1 MDQHFLDEL
10 KEGTIQL
17 HDDLQFEL
25 KLEFQTHSKTKN
37 NIFIQEFYLFI
48 PESLVINSE
57 TYTKNDFYVD
67 ETNFIRYKTPNF
79 TFKELLNPLSKKS
92 PLNII
97 LKMDLENDHQLKL
110 IINEIKL
117 FGNIFRSTLRNETFF
132 LVHQMQTKKQNL
144 EILAESIHD
153 FLDNVSKTHSRF
165 LYVLNQ
171 LIEKHQNLNLTENLK
186 FVDEFITN
194 IIEYYLTGF
203 LKNLRN
209 FQSPILSLCDKK
221 FCEVLIFESNHRKS
235 LLPQI
240 TNLTG
245 QKHQEM
251 IAYRQA
257 LLQKFMLEAL
267 QLKSNRTA
275 ASENHGTLF
284 QSIAA
289 GSAMLIYM
297 ILFTLTWASSTFV
310 INSIPFVLSLV
321 VFYIL
326 KDRIKEGVKS
336 YYAQKAVEWFSDY
349 KTKIYSEDGSALGFL
364 KENFYFINKEK
375 LDPEIDKVRNDGF
388 HNHLETLHRHETIML
403 YKREVSLISPPN
415 ELTLLNELNMIF
427 RYNIHRFL
435 EKASDPIQYRAIL
448 DEETFEINT
457 EQIPKVYHLNIV
469 MKEINNIGKA
479 EESKIKKFRVILDK
493 RGISEV
499 ENL

>member
-1 MDQHFLDEL
+1 MDYQFLEEL
-10 KEGTIQL
+10 KEGTIQI

-25 KLEFQTHSKTKN
+25 KQEFYPNDKE

-48 PESLVINSE
+48 PESLVINPE
-57 TYTKNDFYVD
+57 TYSKSAFYVD
-67 ETNFIRYKTPNF
+67 ETNFIRYKTPNL
-79 TFKELLNPLSKKS
+79 TFKELINPLSKKS

-97 LKMDLENDHQLKL
+97 LAMSLEDEHQLKL
-110 IINEIKL
+110 IIDEIKL

-132 LVHQMQTKKQNL
+132 LVHQMQN
-144 EILAESIHD
+144 EIQKVEQLKNAIEE
-153 FLDNVSKTHSRF
+153 FLDNVSKTHSHF
-165 LYVLNQ
+165 LQVVDL
-171 LIEKHQNLNLTENLK
+171 LEKKHQNLNLTENLR

-194 IIEYYLTGF
+194 TIEYYLTGF
-203 LKNLRN
+203 LKEVRN
-209 FQSPILSLCDKK
+209 FQSPILNLCDKK
-221 FCEVLIFESNHRKS
+221 FCEILIFEANHRKN

-245 QKHQEM
+245 QKLQEM
-251 IAYRQA
+251 IAYRQN

-267 QLKSNRTA
+267 QLKSDRIA
-275 ASENHGTLF
+275 ASKQHGALF

-289 GSAMLIYM
+289 GCAMLIYM
-297 ILFTLTWASSTFV
+297 LLFTLTWASATFV

-326 KDRIKEGVKS
+326 KDRIKEGVKT

-349 KTKIYSEDGSALGFL
+349 KTKIYSKEGTPLGFL
-364 KENFYFINKEK
+364 KENFYFINKEN
-375 LDPEIDKVRNDGF
+375 LHPEIDKVRNDGF

-403 YKREVSLISPPN
+403 YKREVSLISTLN

-435 EKASDPIQYRAIL
+435 EKASDPIQQKALL
-448 DEETFEINT
+448 DEETLEIHT
-457 EQIPKVYHLNIV
+457 EHIPKVYHLNIV
-469 MKEINNIGKA
+469 MKEINFVGKTQ
-479 EESKIKKFRVILDK
+479 ESKIKKFRVILDK
-493 RGISEV
+493 NGIIKV

>member
-1 MDQHFLDEL
+1 MDEHFLDEL
-10 KEGTIQL
+10 KEGTIQV
-17 HDDLQFEL
+17 HDNLQFEL
-25 KLEFQTHSKTKN
+25 KLEFQTNSKTKN
-37 NIFIQEFYLFI
+37 NVFIQEFYLFI
-48 PESLVINSE
+48 PESLVINAE

-79 TFKELLNPLSKKS
+79 TFKELLNPLSNKS
-92 PLNII
+92 PLNIF
-97 LKMDLENDHQLKL
+97 LTMDLENDDQLKL
-110 IINEIKL
+110 IIDEIKL
-117 FGNIFRSTLRNETFF
+117 FGNIFRSTIRNETFV
-132 LVHQMQTKKQNL
+132 LIQQMQAKKQNQ
-144 EILAESIHD
+144 EMLAESIND

-165 LYVLNQ
+165 LEVLNQ
-171 LIEKHQNLNLTENLK
+171 LIEKHQNLNLSENLK

-203 LKNLRN
+203 LKELKN
-209 FQSPILSLCDKK
+209 FQAPIFKGCNKK
-221 FCEVLIFESNHRKS
+221 FCEILIFESNHRKT

-240 TNLTG
+240 TNLKG
-245 QKHQEM
+245 QGLQEM
-251 IAYRQA
+251 IAYRQS

-289 GSAMLIYM
+289 GFAMLIYM
-297 ILFTLTWASSTFV
+297 ILFTVTWASSTFV

-349 KTKIYSEDGSALGFL
+349 KTKIYSEDGTDLGFL
-364 KENFYFINKEK
+364 KENFYFIKTEK
-375 LDPEIDKVRNDGF
+375 LDPEIDKVRNSGF

-403 YKREVSLISPPN
+403 YKREISLKCKSN

-435 EKASDPIQYRAIL
+435 EKASDPIQYIALL
-448 DEETFEINT
+448 DQETFEINI
-457 EQIPKVYHLNIV
+457 EHIPKVYHLNIV
-469 MKEINNIGKA
+469 MKEINTDEK
-479 EESKIKKFRVILDK
+479 ESKIKKFRVILDK
-493 RGISEV
+493 RGISKV

>member
-10 KEGTIQL
+10 KEGTIQV

-25 KLEFQTHSKTKN
+25 KLEFQTSSKNKN
-37 NIFIQEFYLFI
+37 NVFIQEFYLFI
-48 PESLVINSE
+48 PESLVINPE
-57 TYTKNDFYVD
+57 TYSKNDFYVD

-79 TFKELLNPLSKKS
+79 TFKELLDPLSKKS

-97 LKMDLENDHQLKL
+97 LTMDLENDHQLKL
-110 IINEIKL
+110 IIDEIKL

-132 LVHQMQTKKQNL
+132 LIHQMQTKQNL
-144 EILAESIHD
+144 KRVGESIHN
-153 FLDNVSKTHSRF
+153 FLDSVSKTHSRF
-165 LYVLNQ
+165 LDVLNQ
-171 LIEKHQNLNLTENLK
+171 LIEKHQNVILAENLK

-203 LKNLRN
+203 LKELRN
-209 FQSPILSLCDKK
+209 FQSPCLNLCDKK
-221 FCEVLIFESNHRKS
+221 FCEILIFESNHRKT

-240 TNLTG
+240 TNLNG
-245 QKHQEM
+245 QELQEM

-267 QLKSNRTA
+267 QLKSNRIA
-275 ASENHGTLF
+275 ASEHHGTLF

-289 GSAMLIYM
+289 GLAMLIYM

-349 KTKIYSEDGSALGFL
+349 KTKIYSEDGTPLGFL
-364 KENFYFINKEK
+364 KENFYFINTEK
-375 LDPEIDKVRNDGF
+375 LDPEIDKVRNNGF

-403 YKREVSLISPPN
+403 YKREISLINPPS
-415 ELTLLNELNMIF
+415 ESTLLHELNMIF

-435 EKASDPIQYRAIL
+435 EKASDPIQQRAIL
-448 DEETFEINT
+448 DEKTLEIQT

-469 MKEINNIGKA
+469 MKEINNNG
-479 EESKIKKFRVILDK
+479 ETTESKFKKFRVILDK
-493 RGISEV
+493 RGISKV